1 MAGIAGSTGLAKVMM
16 PVPDPHPD
24 VFDRVWPLRVA
35 DILGGHLAYMLF
47 QAPVIVAL
55 HAAEMLPG

>member
-24 VFDRVWPLRVA
+24 VFNIQWPLRVVGTEVEG
-35 DILGGHLAYMLF
+35 DDSV
-47 QAPVIVAL
+47 P
-55 HAAEMLPG
+55 ESER